1 MRRPNCAKQW
11 ISCATTRRGLPGWRS
26 SVCACI
32 SPWNFPLA
40 IFSGQVAAALM
51 AGNGVLAKPAEQTP
65 LIAHLAVG
73 LLHKAGVPRDVLQ
86 LLPGDGKVGAQIT
99 SDPRVGGVAFTG
111 STKTARLIR
120 KAMAQNLTPGAPLIA
135 ETGGLNAMIVDS
147 TALPEQAVQAIIESA
162 FQSAGQRCSALRCL
176 YLQED
181 VADDVL
187 TMLTGAMDLLRV
199 TDPWDL
205 STDCGPVIDAE
216 AQAGITAYID
226 QARIDGRVLKELV
239 APAHGTFVA
248 PTLIRVEGLAKLERE
263 VFGPV
268 LHVVR
273 FQVDQLDAVID
284 DINATGYG
292 LTFGRKPGSMA
303 ACSACPNGCVSV
315 ISMSTATR
323 SEPLWAVSRLAVKG

>member
-1 MRRPNCAKQW
+1 
-11 ISCATTRRGLPGWRS
+11 
-26 SVCACI
+26 
-32 SPWNFPLA
+32 
-40 IFSGQVAAALM
+40 
-51 AGNGVLAKPAEQTP
+51 
-65 LIAHLAVG
+65 
-73 LLHKAGVPRDVLQ
+73 
-86 LLPGDGKVGAQIT
+86 
-99 SDPRVGGVAFTG
+99 
-111 STKTARLIR
+111 
-120 KAMAQNLTPGAPLIA
+120 
-135 ETGGLNAMIVDS
+135 MIVDS

-216 AQAGITAYID
+216 AQTGITAYID

-248 PTLIRVEGLAKLERE
+248 PTLIRVEGIANLERE

-273 FQVDQLDAVID
+273 FQADQLDAVID
-284 DINATGYG
+284 GVIG
-292 LTFGRKPGSMA
+292 LLYQVESLADGFGLVFPDFENEAFLALRPG
-303 ACSACPNGCVSV
+303 
-315 ISMSTATR
+315 
-323 SEPLWAVSRLAVKG
+323 